1 MASHHS
7 KRLRVLSGRHNGAC
21 LELAPGEHTIGA
33 DDDNEI
39 AISDWTS
46 STLVLS
52 VGLQGDV
59 QARAVA
65 SGDAP
70 LQVKPGAPAPFDVV
84 YALRE
89 LQPARFGDIVICV
102 GPTEGDWPTDMELLA
117 RLFEPPVAAASI
129 KAVRPQRA
137 AAYAASAGVAL
148 AVASCLVAVIV
159 QARPQESAREPER
172 GARAFDELRLA
183 FDQLR
188 LRGLEIHNEGG
199 AISVDGMVE
208 TREQSRAV
216 FRAIAE
222 VRANVDIRPRFAVA
236 EDVAESIRSSAGLPA
251 ATVAYLGD
259 GAFSVTAQVEDPE
272 SARAA
277 ISRVT
282 ADLGPA
288 VKRIDAVLDRS
299 ETTQKNAGVL
309 SSFSDGGITVIQ
321 TKNGAKYF
329 ELNKID
335 ASGDKVPVPA
345 EP

>member
-1 MASHHS
+1 
-7 KRLRVLSGRHNGAC
+7 
-21 LELAPGEHTIGA
+21 LAPGEHTVGA
-33 DDDNEI
+33 NDDNEI

-46 STLVLS
+46 PTHVLS
-52 VGLQGDV
+52 VSPQGDV
-59 QARAVA
+59 QARVVA
-65 SGDAP
+65 SGDTPSRATS
-70 LQVKPGAPAPFDVV
+70 GAPAPLDVV
-84 YALRE
+84 CALRE

-102 GPTEGDWPTDMELLA
+102 GPVEGDWPTDMELLA
-117 RLFEPPVAAASI
+117 RLFEPAAPAAPVQ
-129 KAVRPQRA
+129 AVRPQRA

-159 QARPQESAREPER
+159 QARPQESAHEPER
-172 GARAFDELRLA
+172 GARAFEELRLA

-188 LRGLEIHNEGG
+188 LRGLQIHNEGG

-208 TREQSRAV
+208 TRDQSRAA

-222 VRANVDIRPRFAVA
+222 VGATAEIRPRFAVA

-259 GAFSVTAQVEDPE
+259 GAFSVTAQVDDPE

-299 ETTQKNAGVL
+299 ETTQKNISVL
-309 SSFSDGGITVIQ
+309 SSFSDGGVTVIQ

-329 ELNKID
+329 ELNKIH
-335 ASGDKVPVPA
+335 ASGDAVTAPA
-345 EP
+345 KP